1 MICRQGLAS
10 TLPHEVKQRMRL
22 KQKKMRRHDFPH
34 PRVTRMRVP
43 DSAIRKMV
51 HCIVR
56 RFQPEQIILFGSY
69 ARGDANADSDVDF
82 LVVMPVHDSKAHQ
95 EVMIGVA
102 LHDFR
107 VAKDIVV
114 STPEEFAWRKEI
126 VGTIEY
132 PAVREGKVM
141 YVQQ

>member
-1 MICRQGLAS
+1 
-10 TLPHEVKQRMRL
+10 
-22 KQKKMRRHDFPH
+22 
-34 PRVTRMRVP
+34 MRVP

-82 LVVMPVHDSKAHQ
+82 LVVMPVHDSKSHQ

>member
-1 MICRQGLAS
+1 LICRQGLAS